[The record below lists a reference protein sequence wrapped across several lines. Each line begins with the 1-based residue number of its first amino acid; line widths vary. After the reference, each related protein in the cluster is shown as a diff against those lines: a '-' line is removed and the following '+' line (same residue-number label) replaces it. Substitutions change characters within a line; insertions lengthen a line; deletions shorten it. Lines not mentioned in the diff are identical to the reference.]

1 MIIKKEDKDSTK
13 DYFWWDDDLEY
24 FDDRK
29 ESYILFN
36 ICSVSSLGT
45 K

>member
-13 DYFWWDDDLEY
+13 DDDLEY